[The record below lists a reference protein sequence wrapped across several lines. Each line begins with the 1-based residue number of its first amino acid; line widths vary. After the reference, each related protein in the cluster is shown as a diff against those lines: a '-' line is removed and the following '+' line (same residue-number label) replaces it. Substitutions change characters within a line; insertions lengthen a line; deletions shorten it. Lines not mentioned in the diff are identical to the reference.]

1 MVVIGF
7 WPGTTCTS
15 DSEKSEGNMAERHEK
30 IPSDGKVESEP
41 RGPKVVTIREVALY
55 AGVSTA
61 TVSRVLNG
69 IATVDPALVERVRVA
84 IAELNYQPSR
94 AARTLAGQAS
104 RLLGLLVTDMQNPFF
119 LDLIRGVEEIAQQ
132 HGYLVVVC
140 NTLENA
146 RKEARYLEAL
156 AREQIAGA
164 IVVPT
169 QGKIAGA
176 EHLNKRQI
184 PLVVVD
190 RRVEDR
196 TLDCVV
202 IDNTAAAREAVAH
215 LIANGYRRIGVIAGP
230 RSLTNMNER
239 VLGYRQALQNAGL
252 PRESALEQR
261 GPLVG
266 PEVGF
271 HLTKKLLEL
280 DPPGEAIFAANN
292 RLTIGALRAIYASGK
307 RIPQDVALVGFDE
320 TQWAV
325 PEFVS
330 ITTVL
335 QSAYE
340 LGSAAATRLIQR
352 LCKPERPRQEIVL
365 QHQLSI
371 GASSAPRGSGETG
384 ILEGPRT
391 HKKV

>member
-1 MVVIGF
+1 
-7 WPGTTCTS
+7 
-15 DSEKSEGNMAERHEK
+15 MAERHEEGLV
-30 IPSDGKVESEP
+30 DGEMGDELQASKVI
-41 RGPKVVTIREVALY
+41 TIREVARH

-69 IATVDPALVERVRVA
+69 ATTVDRGLAERVQLAVD
-84 IAELNYQPSR
+84 ELNYQPSR

-104 RLLGLLVTDMQNPFF
+104 KLLGLLVTDMQNPFY
-119 LDLIRGVEEIAQQ
+119 LDLIRGIEEVAQQ

-146 RKEARYLEAL
+146 QQEACYLEAL
-156 AREQIAGA
+156 VREQIAGT

-169 QGKIAGA
+169 QGQIAGI

-202 IDNTAAAREAVAH
+202 IDNVAAAREAVEH
-215 LIANGYRRIGVIAGP
+215 LIANGYRRIGVISGP
-230 RSLTNMNER
+230 KSVTNTNER
-239 VLGYRQALQNAGL
+239 VQGYRQALQTAGL
-252 PRESALEQR
+252 PREAALEQR
-261 GPLVG
+261 GTLVG
-266 PEVGF
+266 QDVGF
-271 HLTKKLLEL
+271 HLARKLLEFS
-280 DPPGEAIFAANN
+280 PPIDAIFAANN
-292 RLTIGALRAIYASGK
+292 RLTAGALRAIYASGK

-320 TQWAV
+320 IQWAV
-325 PEFVS
+325 PELISV
-330 ITTVL
+330 TTVL

-352 LCKPERPRQEIVL
+352 LRKPGSPRQEIVL
-365 QHQLSI
+365 QHQLSV
-371 GASSAPRGSGETG
+371 GASSAPREPGGTRE
-384 ILEGPRT
+384 LEKPRT
-391 HKKV
+391 RKKS

>member
-1 MVVIGF
+1 
-7 WPGTTCTS
+7 
-15 DSEKSEGNMAERHEK
+15 MAERHEK
-30 IPSDGKVESEP
+30 ALADGETGSELEGQKVI
-41 RGPKVVTIREVALY
+41 TIREVAQH

-69 IATVDPALVERVRVA
+69 AATVDPALIERVQLA

-104 RLLGLLVTDMQNPFF
+104 KLLGLLVTDMQNPFY
-119 LDLIRGVEEIAQQ
+119 LDLIRGVEEVAQQ
-132 HGYLVVVC
+132 HDYLVVVC
-140 NTLENA
+140 NTLENVQQ
-146 RKEARYLEAL
+146 EARYLEAL

-169 QGKIAGA
+169 QGQIAGI
-176 EHLNKRQI
+176 EHLSKRQI

-202 IDNTAAAREAVAH
+202 IDNAAAAREAVAH
-215 LIANGYRRIGVIAGP
+215 LIVNGYRRIGVIGGP
-230 RSLTNMNER
+230 KSVTNTNER

-252 PRESALEQR
+252 PREAALEQR
-261 GPLVG
+261 GTLVG
-266 PEVGF
+266 PDVGF
-271 HLTKKLLEL
+271 HLASKLLEL
-280 DPPGEAIFAANN
+280 DPPVDAIFAANN
-292 RLTIGALRAIYASGK
+292 RLTVGALRAIYASGK

-320 TQWAV
+320 IQWAV
-325 PEFVS
+325 PELVS
-330 ITTVL
+330 VTTIL

-340 LGSAAATRLIQR
+340 LGSAAATRLLQR
-352 LCKPERPRQEIVL
+352 LRKPESLRQEIVL

-371 GASSAPRGSGETG
+371 GASSASREPGETRE
-384 ILEGPRT
+384 LERPRT
-391 HKKV
+391 RKKS